1 MTGGYYYI
9 DRALRQNDYI
19 HFMGFC
25 FKPMVIKFKGMYSNV
40 NSTAGEASLTDRW
53 LPFIFFYMET
63 VLIKQRALTG
73 YHYLSINA
81 YTKLLQLDHIARL
94 HYMHRV

>member
-53 LPFIFFYMET
+53 LPFIFFT
-63 VLIKQRALTG
+63 WKQ
-73 YHYLSINA
+73 Y
-81 YTKLLQLDHIARL
+81 
-94 HYMHRV
+94 